1 MAQVLMELECVTV
14 ENNRC
19 NLSFCEEDQAIL
31 RTWALFVALEHV
43 VPKGLDLV
51 HVPAFTINW
60 NTCE

>member
-1 MAQVLMELECVTV
+1 MTV